1 MKKKV
6 ASKLKN
12 IRFLIDGNGGIT
24 IGRIGPI
31 HCAAVASDEDRQL
44 AALVRAPG
52 ESFERL
58 LERLD
63 AAIEK
68 AVEEDEYI
76 DEING

>member
-1 MKKKV
+1 MKR
-6 ASKLKN
+6 AMIKLEN
-12 IRFLIDGNGGIT
+12 IRFLINGKGNIT

-31 HCAAVASDEDRQL
+31 HCAAVAGDEGQQL
-44 AALVRAPG
+44 AALVRNPG
-52 ESFERL
+52 ESLEDL

-68 AVEEDEYI
+68 ALEEDEYI